1 LISIVTPSLNRAAYI
16 AEAIESVL
24 HQDRADFEHIIVDG
38 GSQDATAEIL
48 QRYPHLRV
56 INEPDRGL
64 YDAINKGIGL
74 AKGEVIGFLN
84 TDDCYE
90 ANVFGTIAQLFE
102 ENPNADALV
111 GGSTIFRETQS
122 GERQALACFSARPE
136 RDLLTQVST
145 GLPPF
150 NGWFFRKELF
160 QRIGYFNIRY
170 QYSADRDLLI
180 RMALMGVKYLCVDQH
195 VYRYRQH
202 PDSLTFSGSGS
213 AESQF
218 FLENTTLAEDYLTKT
233 DLPPHA
239 RRKILFWHSQLV
251 TDRVLFALSQRNF
264 RKAITCALRGL
275 RFDQAWFLVFMKNVP
290 ISVRRIGS
298 RNLDRLRI
306 KSQPPPRH
314 NES

>member
-218 FLENTTLAEDYLTKT
+218 FLENTTLAQPTRDRSGAFRTQPTEFSQSDYVRATGPAFRPGMVFGFYEKCP
-233 DLPPHA
+233 DQRQA
-239 RRKILFWHSQLV
+239 N
-251 TDRVLFALSQRNF
+251 RVKES
-264 RKAITCALRGL
+264 
-275 RFDQAWFLVFMKNVP
+275 
-290 ISVRRIGS
+290 GS
-298 RNLDRLRI
+298 AENQ
-306 KSQPPPRH
+306 KSASTAPQ
-314 NES
+314 